1 MDTVYKPPYF
11 SIKTMCEM
19 LSDVIE
25 SEKPLLPQVILS
37 DEKFEVDLSYKMFE
51 PPVTPPPDEPIE
63 IPTPNI
69 FTIAQV
75 CRSYRAPV
83 ISYGEFQL
91 TDLSNKSSILCTIVS
106 F

>member
-1 MDTVYKPPYF
+1 MENTKLKLAHSPHSMFIYF
-11 SIKTMCEM
+11 IALSILILSIKTMCEM

-25 SEKPLLPQVILS
+25 SEKPLLPQVILT

-75 CRSYRAPV
+75 
-83 ISYGEFQL
+83 
-91 TDLSNKSSILCTIVS
+91 
-106 F
+106 

>member
-1 MDTVYKPPYF
+1 
-11 SIKTMCEM
+11 MCLM

-25 SEKPLLPQVILS
+25 SEKSLLPQVILT

-51 PPVTPPPDEPIE
+51 PLVTPPPDEPIE
-63 IPTPNI
+63 MPTPNL

-75 CRSYRAPV
+75 YKNIR
-83 ISYGEFQL
+83 L
-91 TDLSNKSSILCTIVS
+91 TS